1 MQADEQIVQQN
12 FYRCKVTNY
21 DDTLGELSFWYD
33 EPMNREMRRES
44 QLYPLVR
51 EKKEVSDLPIDPDAE
66 TNLQRNTRRAKS
78 KIRKLVMTMKADRM
92 LTLTTRE
99 AITDIAVFN
108 KLFVRFIKLLHRK
121 YPNFKYVAV
130 AEMHDSIKTSPTKRY
145 SWHYHLA
152 VSGWQDLG
160 YLRHCWQ
167 ALVDG
172 QINVTSPK
180 THGNN
185 LKASPQI
192 SGYLT
197 KYITKASNETHDFGK
212 YRYRA
217 SNGIDLMQF
226 TIWLQA
232 QTWSE
237 AIKEAGN
244 LLFDTYGSIGAHY
257 FADDWNNGW
266 FASWSFNNSSRKAFN
281 ANPTTS

>member
-1 MQADEQIVQQN
+1 MQADEQILQQN

-33 EPMNREMRRES
+33 EPYRREERRES

-51 EKKEVSDLPIDPDAE
+51 EKKETIDIPLDPDAE
-66 TNLQRNTRRAKS
+66 TNQQRSLRRAKS
-78 KIRKLVMTMKADRM
+78 KIRKLVMTMKADR
-92 LTLTTRE
+92 LSTLTTRE
-99 AITDIAVFN
+99 SIYDLEKMN
-108 KLFVRFIKLLHRK
+108 KLFVRFIKLVHRK

-130 AEMHDSIKTSPTKRY
+130 AEKHDSDKTSPEKRG
-145 SWHYHLA
+145 SWHYHIA
-152 VSGWQDLG
+152 VAGWQDIG

-180 THGNN
+180 KHSQK

-192 SGYLT
+192 AGYLT
-197 KYITKASNETHDFGK
+197 KYITKNSEENHDLAK
-212 YRYRA
+212 NTYRV
-217 SNGIDLMQF
+217 SKGIELMQF

-244 LLFDTYGSIGAHY
+244 LLADTYGSIGSHY
-257 FADDWNNGW
+257 FSDDWNNGW